1 MDIDKK
7 INNIIN
13 GLKKK
18 YPVFVSERHLQVAF
32 SIEVSNVISGCKLYP
47 EYSFD
52 RNRRKTEN
60 NKRRKNEYIDLV
72 IETNKKK
79 FAFEFKYPVCY
90 FEGDV
95 NNRHIKLRHQSAWF
109 GRRYDCLKD
118 IERLENLKKDKEVD
132 GGYFI
137 LITNYKGFW
146 DKSEGK
152 KTKDREFRFANGI
165 KQGEKKWSEDTG
177 GTKKGREKGISIKYS
192 YSVSFESFSDIKS
205 ANGNTKFKVLIVKVK

>member
-1 MDIDKK
+1 M
-7 INNIIN
+7 
-13 GLKKK
+13 
-18 YPVFVSERHLQVAF
+18 E
-32 SIEVSNVISGCKLYP
+32 
-47 EYSFD
+47 
-52 RNRRKTEN
+52 
-60 NKRRKNEYIDLV
+60 
-72 IETNKKK
+72 
-79 FAFEFKYPVCY
+79 
-90 FEGDV
+90 
-95 NNRHIKLRHQSAWF
+95 
-109 GRRYDCLKD
+109 KD
-118 IERLENLKKDKEVD
+118 ILKQEVYAEISTESNKNFRMRVKIIPQDMENLKKDKEVD